1 VYRFIGTFIKEVMY
15 KNKDWKK
22 EKVGNI
28 VNLGINSS
36 P

>member
-1 VYRFIGTFIKEVMY
+1 VYRFIGIFIKVVMY
-15 KNKDWKK
+15 KNKDWKN
-22 EKVGNI
+22 EKVGNC